1 MKKLIF
7 ALPVLF
13 GVLGI
18 PSQSLAHT
26 MFTNYLLNDKFEFQT
41 TYSTDEVAENAEV
54 YVYAPNNFDEPWLES
69 RTDEEG
75 RFSFLPDNSIP
86 GDWEVQIIDEGHGEV
101 IIVPVTEDGVD
112 YEKLRYE
119 LRQDLH
125 YSSTPI
131 SPIHSLL
138 ITAGVAGLWFT
149 VLRNN

>member
-54 YVYAPNNFDEPWLES
+54 YVYAPNNFDEPLLES

-112 YEKLRYE
+112 YENLRYE